1 MLGWPRGGRS
11 GVRVLLR
18 FRILELLF
26 DLLPRLL
33 ETLFDLLRQVVDAGS
48 RTTLAVETTTCAVA
62 DALQQGK
69 RIRGYVKLVCRF
81 LAGPVDQL
89 IVPGISGSIGQVI
102 CAGLVQPHRYAIGR
116 RPIQAGERQSGR
128 GSAGCGP
135 SLVTTAPAV
144 GRIGHGAFSSTG
156 TTATELSSHP
166 DLSGHQL
173 ELVVDVGRVEDR
185 SARSEEHTS
194 EL

>member
-1 MLGWPRGGRS
+1 M
-11 GVRVLLR
+11 

-48 RTTLAVETTTCAVA
+48 RTTLAVETTPCAVA

-69 RIRGYVKLVCRF
+69 RIRGDVALVCRF

-89 IVPGISGSIGQVI
+89 IVPVISGSIGQVI
-102 CAGLVQPHRYAIGR
+102 CAGLVKPHQSALGR
-116 RPIQAGERQSGR
+116 PPIQAAEHKHGR

-135 SLVTTAPAV
+135 SLVPTA
-144 GRIGHGAFSSTG
+144 
-156 TTATELSSHP
+156 
-166 DLSGHQL
+166 
-173 ELVVDVGRVEDR
+173 
-185 SARSEEHTS
+185 
-194 EL
+194 

>member
-1 MLGWPRGGRS
+1 M
-11 GVRVLLR
+11 

-69 RIRGYVKLVCRF
+69 RIRGDVELVCRF

-89 IVPGISGSIGQVI
+89 IVPGIRGSIGKVI
-102 CAGLVQPHRYAIGR
+102 CPGLVQPHRYATGR
-116 RPIQAGERQSGR
+116 RPLQARARQTGL
-128 GSAGCGP
+128 GSTGCG
-135 SLVTTAPAV
+135 
-144 GRIGHGAFSSTG
+144 
-156 TTATELSSHP
+156 
-166 DLSGHQL
+166 
-173 ELVVDVGRVEDR
+173 
-185 SARSEEHTS
+185 
-194 EL
+194 

>member
-11 GVRVLLR
+11 WVRVLLR

-69 RIRGYVKLVCRF
+69 RIRGDVELVCRL

-89 IVPGISGSIGQVI
+89 IVPGLSE
-102 CAGLVQPHRYAIGR
+102 IGR
-116 RPIQAGERQSGR
+116 
-128 GSAGCGP
+128 
-135 SLVTTAPAV
+135 APV
-144 GRIGHGAFSSTG
+144 
-156 TTATELSSHP
+156 
-166 DLSGHQL
+166 
-173 ELVVDVGRVEDR
+173 
-185 SARSEEHTS
+185 
-194 EL
+194 